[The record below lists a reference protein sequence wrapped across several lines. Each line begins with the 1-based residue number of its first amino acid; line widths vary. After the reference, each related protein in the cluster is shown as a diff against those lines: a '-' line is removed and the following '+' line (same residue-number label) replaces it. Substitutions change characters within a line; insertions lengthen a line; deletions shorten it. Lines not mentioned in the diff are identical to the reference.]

1 MRFQPSG
8 RSVIVAAGSTLL
20 EAARQAGLPLASA
33 CGGDALCG
41 RCGVTLLS
49 EEHSLSAEEPQEAR
63 AKRRNR
69 VAAQQRLACRAAVLS
84 DLEVT
89 TSYW

>member
-69 VAAQQRLACRAAVLS
+69 VAAQQRLACRAAVLG